1 MKFLL
6 PLKVEIPSTNG
17 EFKAG
22 LMFRESL
29 DEDSGMLF
37 MFDSID
43 YHSFHMQNTTI
54 PLDIAFIDKWG
65 IVESIK
71 ELKPLSKEHVGSDHP
86 VLFALEVNRGWFS
99 ENNVNVGDKVISEDV
114 SIEDADGNIFADVID
129 IVKPQPLRPTPSNI
143 HYVPEATRLPNY
155 QKVGQ
160 IISISL
166 AWRGKNYM
174 TQMFFPQVKKPS
186 RREVQDQVRKVYP
199 GAKLWSY
206 QVSDYDPGEPLLQ
219 TGGGQ

>member
-6 PLKVEIPSTNG
+6 PLKIEIPSTNG

-71 ELKPLSKEHVGSDHP
+71 ELKPLSREPVCSNSP
-86 VLFALEVNRGWFS
+86 VLFALEVNRGWFN
-99 ENNVNVGDKVISEDV
+99 ENDVKVGDKVISEDV
-114 SIEDADGNIFADVID
+114 SIEDANGNVFADVID
-129 IVKPQPLRPTPSNI
+129 IVKPEPLRPTPSNI
-143 HYVPEATRLPNY
+143 HYVSEATRLPNY

-160 IISISL
+160 IIKIAL

-219 TGGGQ
+219 TGGR

>member
-6 PLKVEIPSTNG
+6 PLKIEIPSTAG

-71 ELKPLSKEHVGSDHP
+71 ELKPLSKEHVGSNSP
-86 VLFALEVNRGWFS
+86 VLFALEVNRGWFN
-99 ENNVNVGDKVISEDV
+99 ENDVKVGDKVISEDV
-114 SIEDADGNIFADVID
+114 SIEDANGNVFADVID
-129 IVKPQPLRPTPSNI
+129 IVKPEPLRPTPSNI
-143 HYVPEATRLPNY
+143 HYVSEATRLPNY

-160 IISISL
+160 IIKIAL

-219 TGGGQ
+219 TGGR

>member
-6 PLKVEIPSTNG
+6 PLKIEIPSTVG

-29 DEDSGMLF
+29 DEDCGMLF
-37 MFDSID
+37 LFDSID
-43 YHSFHMQNTTI
+43 YHTFHMKNTTI

-71 ELKPLSKEHVGSDHP
+71 ELQPLNNEHVGPDSP
-86 VLFALEVNRGWFS
+86 VLFALEVNKGWFT
-99 ENNVNVGDKVISEDV
+99 EHNVKVGDKVISEDV
-114 SIEDADGNIFADVID
+114 SIEAANGNVFADVID
-129 IVKPQPLRPTPSNI
+129 IVKPEPLRPTPSNI
-143 HYVPEATRLPNY
+143 HYVSEATRLPNY

-160 IISISL
+160 IIKIAL

-219 TGGGQ
+219 TGGR

>member
-6 PLKVEIPSTNG
+6 PLKIEIPSTNG

-29 DEDSGMLF
+29 DEDAGMLF
-37 MFDSID
+37 MFDNVS

-71 ELKPLSKEHVGSDHP
+71 ELQPLNREHVGSDHP
-86 VLFALEVNRGWFS
+86 VLFALEVNRGWFKKHD
-99 ENNVNVGDKVISEDV
+99 VKVGDKVLSEDV
-114 SIEDADGNIFADVID
+114 AIEDSNGNIFADVID
-129 IVKPQPLRPTPSNI
+129 IVKPEPLRPTPSNI
-143 HYVPEATRLPNY
+143 HYVTEATRLPNY
-155 QKVGQ
+155 QKVGNT
-160 IISISL
+160 ISVYL

-174 TQMFFPQVKKPS
+174 VQMFFPSVKKPS

>member
-1 MKFLL
+1 
-6 PLKVEIPSTNG
+6 
-17 EFKAG
+17 
-22 LMFRESL
+22 MFRESL

-71 ELKPLSKEHVGSDHP
+71 ELKPLSKEHVGSNSP
-86 VLFALEVNRGWFS
+86 VLFALEVNRGWFN
-99 ENNVNVGDKVISEDV
+99 ENDVKVGDKVISEDV
-114 SIEDADGNIFADVID
+114 SIEDANGNVFADVID
-129 IVKPQPLRPTPSNI
+129 IVKPEPLRPTPSNI
-143 HYVPEATRLPNY
+143 HYVSEATRLPNY

-160 IISISL
+160 IIKIAL

-186 RREVQDQVRKVYP
+186 RKEVQDQVRKVYP
-199 GAKLWSY
+199 GAKLWGY

-219 TGGGQ
+219 TGGQR

>member
-43 YHSFHMQNTTI
+43 YHSFHMANTTI
-54 PLDIAFIDKWG
+54 PLDIAFINQWG
-65 IVESIK
+65 VIDSIK
-71 ELKPLSKEHVGSDHP
+71 ELKPLNKEHVCSDTP
-86 VLFALEVNRGWFS
+86 VLFALEVNKGWFE
-99 ENNVNVGDKVISEDV
+99 ENDVKIGDKVLSEDV
-114 SIEDADGNIFADVID
+114 AIEDADGNVFADVID
-129 IVKPQPLRPTPSNI
+129 IVKPEPLRPTPSNI
-143 HYVPEATRLPNY
+143 HYVSEAQRLPNY

-160 IISISL
+160 IISVQL
-166 AWRGKNYM
+166 AWRGGNYNI
-174 TQMFFPQVKKPS
+174 QMFFPQVKKPS
-186 RREVQDQVRKVYP
+186 RKEVQDQVRKVYP
-199 GAKLWSY
+199 GAKLWGY
-206 QVSDYDPGEPLLQ
+206 QVSEHDPGEPLLQ
-219 TGGGQ
+219 TVGGR

>member
-6 PLKVEIPSTNG
+6 PLNVEIPATNG

-37 MFDSID
+37 LFDSID
-43 YHSFHMQNTTI
+43 YHTFHMKNTTI
-54 PLDIAFIDKWG
+54 PLDVAFIDKWG
-65 IVESIK
+65 IIESIK
-71 ELKPLSKEHVGSDHP
+71 ELKPLNNEHVGPDSP
-86 VLFALEVNRGWFS
+86 VLFALEVNKGWFAKHD
-99 ENNVNVGDKVISEDV
+99 VKIGDKVISEDV
-114 SIEDADGNIFADVID
+114 SIEDSNGNTFADVID
-129 IVKPQPLRPTPSNI
+129 IVKPEPLRRTPPNI
-143 HYVPEATRLPNY
+143 HYVSEATRLPNY

-160 IISISL
+160 IISIAL

-206 QVSDYDPGEPLLQ
+206 QVSEHDPGEPLLQ
-219 TGGGQ
+219 TGGR

>member
-6 PLKVEIPSTNG
+6 PLKIEIPSTNG

-71 ELKPLSKEHVGSDHP
+71 ELKPLSREPVCSNSP
-86 VLFALEVNRGWFS
+86 VLFALEVNRGWFN
-99 ENNVNVGDKVISEDV
+99 ENDVKVGDKVISEDV
-114 SIEDADGNIFADVID
+114 SIEDANGNVFADVID
-129 IVKPQPLRPTPSNI
+129 IVKPEPLRPTPSNI
-143 HYVPEATRLPNY
+143 HYVSEATRLPNY

-160 IISISL
+160 IIKIAL

-219 TGGGQ
+219 TGGQG